1 MRGLGDDLAE
11 RWHRSY
17 ETLIGHVLG
26 LTCAVAGL
34 GIVLSGFVDAARGGP
49 DVLVLVSVGSSI
61 ALVGLLLWR
70 FTRLP
75 QRVRVLDVFITVTS
89 AWTLL
94 MVVGALPYWL
104 TGWIPDLDD
113 AMFEAVSGFTTTG
126 ATVLRPIEGTGP
138 GVLFWRALSQWMGA
152 PTPLPLPR

>member
-49 DVLVLVSVGSSI
+49 RS
-61 ALVGLLLWR
+61 
-70 FTRLP
+70 
-75 QRVRVLDVFITVTS
+75 
-89 AWTLL
+89 
-94 MVVGALPYWL
+94 
-104 TGWIPDLDD
+104 
-113 AMFEAVSGFTTTG
+113 
-126 ATVLRPIEGTGP
+126 P
-138 GVLFWRALSQWMGA
+138 GR
-152 PTPLPLPR
+152 